1 MWSKVSAITAGLSLN
16 SYIAILGST
25 FLCLAAAS
33 AVASDA
39 VMLPGGDEI
48 IATDTAVIDV
58 AAVADI
64 ETLLERLADKRVVFV
79 GESHDRYEDHLNQLA
94 IIAGLQAQGKD
105 LAIGMEFFQ
114 QPFQP
119 HLDAFVA
126 GELDEADFL
135 RQTEYF
141 ERWRFDYRLYR
152 PILRFARDNRI
163 PIVALNLE
171 KEITDQVGDGGIASL
186 SADQSSRI
194 PADIDRDD
202 EDYRNH
208 VKAVFDMHPKGDDAV
223 FEHFL
228 DVQLLWDEGMA
239 ERAARYLEANPGKT
253 LVVLAGAGHVEYGRG
268 IPARV
273 QRRLPVPSATVIN
286 GTLRPFDPDAGG
298 LHPVSAP
305 GRTSRYRPTRGD
317 ARYRI
322 RGRGHRC
329 AGLCRDQ
336 RREDRGC
343 RRR

>member
-1 MWSKVSAITAGLSLN
+1 MWSKVSVITAGLSLN

-39 VMLPGGDEI
+39 VMLPGSDEI

-126 GELDEADFL
+126 GEMSEADFL

-163 PIVALNLE
+163 PLVALNLE

-194 PADIDRDD
+194 PVDIDRDD
-202 EDYRNH
+202 E
-208 VKAVFDMHPKGDDAV
+208 
-223 FEHFL
+223 
-228 DVQLLWDEGMA
+228 
-239 ERAARYLEANPGKT
+239 
-253 LVVLAGAGHVEYGRG
+253 
-268 IPARV
+268 
-273 QRRLPVPSATVIN
+273 
-286 GTLRPFDPDAGG
+286 
-298 LHPVSAP
+298 
-305 GRTSRYRPTRGD
+305 
-317 ARYRI
+317 
-322 RGRGHRC
+322 
-329 AGLCRDQ
+329 
-336 RREDRGC
+336 
-343 RRR
+343 